1 MAQFLQTNGDYTIK
15 TYEGG
20 IITLDT
26 GPRIGQIKVTG
37 NLVVEGDTLTV
48 SAENLDVQDN
58 IIRLNVGETGPGIS
72 LRYSGLEIDRGTVD
86 PVSFYY
92 DENDDSFNIAT
103 GSVEGGAVNYA
114 SSQLRLR
121 SILTNSDTD
130 SGDLTLIGTGAGV
143 VKVAGTTNYEQQ
155 ITDDDDIPNK
165 KYVDDSIRD
174 NPTFQIIDDN
184 TRVIISEKDVA
195 DSLQYLEDETGYS
208 TFGESGVS
216 VVVDGILNAQFFTNR
231 TVIQDIEILGNEIT
245 NNDTNAN
252 VFVRTQGTGKLQ
264 TNYAIELEEI
274 AVTPAFVSGSTI
286 IHACTPGIGGSGI
299 VFVGSDGVSDELI
312 SKNKALLLSMLF

>member
-58 IIRLNVGETGPGIS
+58 IIRLNVGETGTGVS
-72 LRYSGLEIDRGTVD
+72 LRYSGLEIDRGTSE
-86 PVSFYY
+86 PVSFFY
-92 DENDDSFNIAT
+92 DENDDSFNIAV

-114 SSQLRLR
+114 TSRLRLR

-130 SGDLTLIGTGAGV
+130 SGDLTLIGTGGGV
-143 VKVAGTTNYEQQ
+143 VKVTGTTNYEQQ

-184 TRVIISEKDVA
+184 TRVIISEKDVTG
-195 DSLQYLEDETGYS
+195 SLQYLEDETGYS

-216 VVVDGILNAQFFTNR
+216 VLVDGILNTQFYTNR
-231 TVIQDIEILGNEIT
+231 TVIQDIEIIGNELT

-264 TNYAIELEEI
+264 TNYAVELEEI
-274 AVTPAFVSGSTI
+274 AVTPAFVNGSTI
-286 IHACTPGIGGSGI
+286 IHAATPGIGGTGI
-299 VFVGSDGVSDELI
+299 KFVGSNGVSDELI

>member
-1 MAQFLQTNGDYTIK
+1 MAQFFQTNGDYTIK

-48 SAENLDVQDN
+48 SAENLDLQDN
-58 IIRLNVGETGPGIS
+58 IIRLNVGETGPGVS
-72 LRYSGLEIDRGTVD
+72 LRYSGIEVDRGTQD

-103 GSVEGGAVNYA
+103 GSVEGGVVNY
-114 SSQLRLR
+114 STSTLRLR
-121 SILTNSDTD
+121 NIFTNSDTD
-130 SGDLTLIGTGAGV
+130 GGDLTLIGTGSGV
-143 VKVAGTTNYEQQ
+143 VKVAGTINYEQQ

-184 TRVIISEKDVA
+184 TRVIISEKDVT

-216 VVVDGILNAQFFTNR
+216 VIVDGLLNSQFYPNR
-231 TVIQDIEILGNEIT
+231 TVIQDIEISGNEIT

-264 TNYAIELEEI
+264 TNYAIQLEEI
-274 AVTPAFVSGSTI
+274 AVTPAFVNGATV
-286 IHACTPGIGGSGI
+286 IHACTPDIGGSGL
-299 VFVGSDGVSDELI
+299 FYVGSNGVGDELI
-312 SKNKALLLSMLF
+312 SKNKALLMSMLF